1 MPLVEGG
8 FLFDDRALDIEWIA
22 KLLLVIED
30 HPKAFVI
37 KNEIEKHFTIE
48 QVQIFFR
55 EQFKFKYFFRCINGF
70 NFTSKTLMVRIFYP
84 YHQ

>member
-30 HPKAFVI
+30 HPKAFFI
-37 KNEIEKHFTIE
+37 KNEIEKHFTIDTS
-48 QVQIFFR
+48 
-55 EQFKFKYFFRCINGF
+55 KYFLESNLNSNTFF
-70 NFTSKTLMVRIFYP
+70 DA
-84 YHQ
+84 